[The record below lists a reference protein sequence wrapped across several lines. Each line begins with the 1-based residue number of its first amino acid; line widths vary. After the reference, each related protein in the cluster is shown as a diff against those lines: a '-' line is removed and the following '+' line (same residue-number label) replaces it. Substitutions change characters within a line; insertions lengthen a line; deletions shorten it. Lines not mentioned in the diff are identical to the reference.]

1 MKQQEL
7 FVELIKSLEKNKK
20 LFLAGKLHSEEE
32 FINNIHKLQKLLPRI
47 LNDELRR
54 FVEVFVNSI
63 IKSKNYKIYIEGE
76 KERTIKT
83 QKQEA
88 KRQEQLR
95 KKRLEE
101 ERINEQKRKENEI
114 REIVNFINIAINNN
128 DFEKAIELFQN
139 NYKNIAKYNVDLYSN
154 ILKRIEIIKQI
165 NSLKLAFNNY
175 DLKKAIYLFENNFLD
190 ISIYDCKL
198 YSKMCDKLDIMK
210 CIEKRKIKKL
220 IHFTSVSNLE
230 SILKK
235 GLLSREMLEEK
246 NIKFE
251 YTDMQRYDGRK
262 DCISLSIEYP
272 NFKMLNFKKKQLGND
287 YAVIVL
293 NAKSILLDDNK
304 KYYLYVNAANSNA
317 TYWLEK
323 EELAK
328 SKYLD
333 EMFKNKVVD
342 KKCFYDRSERIP
354 SYIPTNPQA
363 EILYSGMIDCKNI
376 LEIHFATQDNYEKFI
391 NSCEN
396 ADILNNVQFKIDNF
410 YFKCNRKNII
420 WKER

>member
-20 LFLAGKLHSEEE
+20 LFLAGKLHSEKE

-63 IKSKNYKIYIEGE
+63 IKSKNYKIYIEVE

-128 DFEKAIELFQN
+128 DFE
-139 NYKNIAKYNVDLYSN
+139 
-154 ILKRIEIIKQI
+154 
-165 NSLKLAFNNY
+165 
-175 DLKKAIYLFENNFLD
+175 KAIYLFENNFLD

-235 GLLSREMLEEK
+235 GLLSR
-246 NIKFE
+246 
-251 YTDMQRYDGRK
+251 
-262 DCISLSIEYP
+262 S
-272 NFKMLNFKKKQLGND
+272 
-287 YAVIVL
+287 
-293 NAKSILLDDNK
+293 
-304 KYYLYVNAANSNA
+304 
-317 TYWLEK
+317 
-323 EELAK
+323 
-328 SKYLD
+328 
-333 EMFKNKVVD
+333 
-342 KKCFYDRSERIP
+342 
-354 SYIPTNPQA
+354 
-363 EILYSGMIDCKNI
+363 
-376 LEIHFATQDNYEKFI
+376 
-391 NSCEN
+391 
-396 ADILNNVQFKIDNF
+396 
-410 YFKCNRKNII
+410 
-420 WKER
+420 

>member
-1 MKQQEL
+1 M
-7 FVELIKSLEKNKK
+7 
-20 LFLAGKLHSEEE
+20 
-32 FINNIHKLQKLLPRI
+32 QKLLPRI

-251 YTDMQRYDGRK
+251 CTDMQRYDGKK

-272 NFKMLNFKKKQLGND
+272 NFKMLNFKKNNWEMITQL
-287 YAVIVL
+287 
-293 NAKSILLDDNK
+293 
-304 KYYLYVNAANSNA
+304 
-317 TYWLEK
+317 
-323 EELAK
+323 
-328 SKYLD
+328 
-333 EMFKNKVVD
+333 
-342 KKCFYDRSERIP
+342 
-354 SYIPTNPQA
+354 
-363 EILYSGMIDCKNI
+363 
-376 LEIHFATQDNYEKFI
+376 
-391 NSCEN
+391 
-396 ADILNNVQFKIDNF
+396 
-410 YFKCNRKNII
+410 
-420 WKER
+420 

>member
-63 IKSKNYKIYIEGE
+63 IKSKNYKIYIEVE

-128 DFEKAIELFQN
+128 DFE
-139 NYKNIAKYNVDLYSN
+139 
-154 ILKRIEIIKQI
+154 
-165 NSLKLAFNNY
+165 
-175 DLKKAIYLFENNFLD
+175 KAIYLFENNFLD

-251 YTDMQRYDGRK
+251 CTDMQRYDGRK

-272 NFKMLNFKKKQLGND
+272 NFKMLNFKKKQLRND

-333 EMFKNKVVD
+333 EMFKNKVAD

>member
-63 IKSKNYKIYIEGE
+63 IKSKNYKIYIEVE

-128 DFEKAIELFQN
+128 DFE
-139 NYKNIAKYNVDLYSN
+139 
-154 ILKRIEIIKQI
+154 
-165 NSLKLAFNNY
+165 
-175 DLKKAIYLFENNFLD
+175 KAIYLFENNFLD

-251 YTDMQRYDGRK
+251 CTDMQRYDGRK

-272 NFKMLNFKKKQLGND
+272 NFKMLNFKKNNWEMITQL
-287 YAVIVL
+287 
-293 NAKSILLDDNK
+293 
-304 KYYLYVNAANSNA
+304 
-317 TYWLEK
+317 
-323 EELAK
+323 
-328 SKYLD
+328 
-333 EMFKNKVVD
+333 
-342 KKCFYDRSERIP
+342 
-354 SYIPTNPQA
+354 
-363 EILYSGMIDCKNI
+363 
-376 LEIHFATQDNYEKFI
+376 
-391 NSCEN
+391 
-396 ADILNNVQFKIDNF
+396 
-410 YFKCNRKNII
+410 
-420 WKER
+420 